1 MSELTKEKR
10 EVIHEIN
17 NLLTVISGMS
27 LGCENILKLLQTE
40 TSAEKIEQ
48 ALSKIQ
54 KANAALPRLNSAVAR
69 LIQMENG
76 VKSVS

>member
-1 MSELTKEKR
+1 MSEPTTERR

-17 NLLTVISGMS
+17 NLLTIISGMNQ
-27 LGCENILKLLQTE
+27 GCENILKLLCTE
-40 TSAEKIEQ
+40 LKNEQLEQ
-48 ALSKIQ
+48 AITKLQ
-54 KANAALPRLNSAVAR
+54 KTNAALPRLNNAVAR